1 MRLGAREPH
10 GKHVPRARV
19 DLRGSGAPI
28 HNTFKNL
35 LQVSFGNSRWW
46 CGTGACCGARAGPAG
61 SRRTR
66 PTECRVS
73 RRGGAGP
80 RSLQRLRARRPGA
93 CGRWTL
99 RCQTGWRQ
107 TFRTRWR
114 FSGPEVKVT
123 RRPARGATCS
133 AGRRLNH
140 SLQGPRARE
149 PSRAGCKV
157 SAETPTRLVPK
168 EGHHAVSV
176 IVDKLELS
184 SCGGEGGGGGSASL
198 QRAKP
203 KATAPQCANVT
214 AGTCIALE

>member
-1 MRLGAREPH
+1 VRLGAREPH

-19 DLRGSGAPI
+19 DLRGSGAPV

-35 LQVSFGNSRWW
+35 LKVSLGNSHGVSSLSEGRRRSPLAA
-46 CGTGACCGARAGPAG
+46 TAEGAAT
-61 SRRTR
+61 RR
-66 PTECRVS
+66 
-73 RRGGAGP
+73 
-80 RSLQRLRARRPGA
+80 LWARRPGVVER
-93 CGRWTL
+93 CTL
-99 RCQTGWRQ
+99 RCRIGWRQ
-107 TFRTRWR
+107 TFRTRCR

-184 SCGGEGGGGGSASL
+184 SCGAEGSGVGGSASL